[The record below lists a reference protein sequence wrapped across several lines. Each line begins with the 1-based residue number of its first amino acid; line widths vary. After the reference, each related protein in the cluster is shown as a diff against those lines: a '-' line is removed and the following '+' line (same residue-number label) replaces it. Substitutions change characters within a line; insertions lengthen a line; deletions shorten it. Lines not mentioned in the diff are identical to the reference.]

1 MTWVILG
8 VIIAGICLGYG
19 VIPPDMVGQL
29 DQITNFALGVLIL
42 GVGIELG
49 QNKEIWLKLK
59 QLGWKVLLIPLGVM
73 IGTLCGTTIAGW
85 IIQIPFNE
93 SSAIGAGFGWYSL
106 SAVLIDKMYNAQ
118 TGTLAFL
125 TNVFREVLAILT
137 IPLIAAKISKVGSVA
152 PGGATTMDT
161 TLPIITKAAGPE
173 TGLIGFIN
181 GVILT
186 SLVPILVPLLLALKF

>member
-1 MTWVILG
+1 MIIG
-8 VIIAGICLGYG
+8 VIIAGIFLGCW
-19 VIPPDMVGQL
+19 VVPDNLVGKL
-29 DQITNFALGVLIL
+29 DQITTIALGVLIL

-49 QNKEIWLKLK
+49 QNRGTWLKLK
-59 QLGWKVLLIPLGVM
+59 QLGWKVLLVPLGIVL
-73 IGTLCGTTIAGW
+73 GTLCGTTIAGW

-106 SAVLIDKMYNAQ
+106 SAILIDKMYNAQ

-137 IPLIAAKISKVGSVA
+137 IPLLATKISKVSSVA

-173 TGLIGFIN
+173 IGLVGFIS
-181 GVILT
+181 GVVLT
-186 SLVPILVPLLLALKF
+186 TLVPILVPLLLTLKF